1 MKTKNILIEII
12 DQLEKYE
19 NACIANNS
27 EISTSDF
34 LEFLYLQDQL
44 SENNSKRQALS
55 GGHDDWRLD
64 TSTKAEMNTD
74 ISILVVLLYRYA
86 KGYIKKALASSDVKN
101 GADFSF
107 LITLMTHESLTK
119 IELTKLLVMEKTS
132 GNEIINRLVNHG
144 FIEQMPDKDDRR
156 SIRIRITD
164 FGRSEVI
171 KILPEMQL
179 VSRIVTGNLNQNE
192 IRTLSYLLRKLDDY
206 HNDIFLNKKEFGLK
220 EVLASQNSG

>member
-86 KGYIKKALASSDVKN
+86 KGYIKKALASSDLKN
-101 GADFSF
+101 GDDFSF

-206 HNDIFLNKKEFGLK
+206 HNDIFLNKKELGLK

>member
-74 ISILVVLLYRYA
+74 VSILVVLLYRYA
-86 KGYIKKALASSDVKN
+86 KGYIKKALASSDLKN
-101 GADFSF
+101 GDDFSF

-132 GNEIINRLVNHG
+132 GNEIINRVVNHG

>member
-74 ISILVVLLYRYA
+74 VSILVVLLYRYA
-86 KGYIKKALASSDVKN
+86 KGYIKKALASSDLKN
-101 GADFSF
+101 GDDFSF

>member
-12 DQLEKYE
+12 DQLETYE

-86 KGYIKKALASSDVKN
+86 KGYIKKALASSDLKN
-101 GADFSF
+101 GDDFSF

>member
-12 DQLEKYE
+12 DQLENYE

-27 EISTSDF
+27 ETSTSDF

-74 ISILVVLLYRYA
+74 VSILVVLLYRYA
-86 KGYIKKALASSDVKN
+86 KGYIKKALASSDLKN
-101 GADFSF
+101 GDDFSF
-107 LITLMTHESLTK
+107 LITLMTYESLTK

-132 GNEIINRLVNHG
+132 GSEIINRLIKLK
-144 FIEQMPDKDDRR
+144 FIEQTPDEEDRR
-156 SIRIRITD
+156 SVRIRISD
-164 FGRSEVI
+164 YGRSQVI
-171 KILPEMQL
+171 KVLPEMQK
-179 VSRIVTGNLNQNE
+179 VSSIVTGNLDNNE
-192 IRTLSYLLRKLDDY
+192 IRTLTYLLRKLDAY
-206 HNDIFLNKKEFGLK
+206 HNEIYHHKKEYELK
-220 EVLASQNSG
+220 DLL

>member
-86 KGYIKKALASSDVKN
+86 KGYIKKALASSNLKN
-101 GADFSF
+101 GDDFSF

>member
-12 DQLEKYE
+12 DQLENYE

-74 ISILVVLLYRYA
+74 VSILVVLLYRYA
-86 KGYIKKALASSDVKN
+86 KGYIKKALAGSDLKN
-101 GADFSF
+101 GDDFSF

>member
-12 DQLEKYE
+12 DQLESYE
-19 NACIANNS
+19 NACIVNNS

-86 KGYIKKALASSDVKN
+86 KGYIKKAHASSDLKN
-101 GADFSF
+101 GDDFSF

>member
-12 DQLEKYE
+12 DQLENYE

-44 SENNSKRQALS
+44 SENNTKRQALS

-86 KGYIKKALASSDVKN
+86 KGYIKKALASSDLKN
-101 GADFSF
+101 GDDFSF

>member
-86 KGYIKKALASSDVKN
+86 KGYIKKALAASDLKN
-101 GADFSF
+101 GDDFSF

>member
-12 DQLEKYE
+12 DQLENYE

-74 ISILVVLLYRYA
+74 VSILVVLLYRYA
-86 KGYIKKALASSDVKN
+86 KGYIKKALASSDLKN
-101 GADFSF
+101 GDDFSF

>member
-74 ISILVVLLYRYA
+74 ISILVVLLYLYA
-86 KGYIKKALASSDVKN
+86 KGYIKKALASSDLKN
-101 GADFSF
+101 GDDFSF

>member
-12 DQLEKYE
+12 DQLENYE

-27 EISTSDF
+27 ETSTSDF

-74 ISILVVLLYRYA
+74 VSILVVLLYRYA
-86 KGYIKKALASSDVKN
+86 KGYIKKALAGSDLKN
-101 GADFSF
+101 GDDFSF
-107 LITLMTHESLTK
+107 LITLMTYESLTK

-132 GNEIINRLVNHG
+132 GNEIINRLVKLK
-144 FIEQMPDKDDRR
+144 FIEQTPDEEDRR
-156 SIRIRITD
+156 SVRIRISD
-164 FGRSEVI
+164 YGRSQVI
-171 KILPEMQL
+171 KVLPEMQK
-179 VSRIVTGNLNQNE
+179 VSSIVTGNLDNNE
-192 IRTLSYLLRKLDDY
+192 IRTLTYLLRKLDLY
-206 HNDIFLNKKEFGLK
+206 HNEIYHNRKDYELGDL
-220 EVLASQNSG
+220 L

>member
-12 DQLEKYE
+12 DQLDNYE

-86 KGYIKKALASSDVKN
+86 KGYIKKALASSDLKN
-101 GADFSF
+101 GDDFSF

>member
-86 KGYIKKALASSDVKN
+86 KGYIKKALASSDLKN
-101 GADFSF
+101 GDDFSF

-171 KILPEMQL
+171 KLLPEMQL

>member
-12 DQLEKYE
+12 DQLENYE

-86 KGYIKKALASSDVKN
+86 KGYIKKALASSDLKN
-101 GADFSF
+101 GDDFSF

-164 FGRSEVI
+164 FGRNEVI

>member
-44 SENNSKRQALS
+44 SENSSKRQALS

-86 KGYIKKALASSDVKN
+86 KGYIKKALASSDLKN
-101 GADFSF
+101 GDDFSF

>member
-12 DQLEKYE
+12 DQLENYE

-44 SENNSKRQALS
+44 SEKNSKRQALS

-86 KGYIKKALASSDVKN
+86 KGYIKKALASSDLKN
-101 GADFSF
+101 GDDFSF

>member
-12 DQLEKYE
+12 DQLENYE

-27 EISTSDF
+27 ETSTSDF

-74 ISILVVLLYRYA
+74 VSILVVLLYRYA
-86 KGYIKKALASSDVKN
+86 KGYIKKALASSDLKN
-101 GADFSF
+101 GDDFSF

-132 GNEIINRLVNHG
+132 GSEIINRLIKLK
-144 FIEQMPDKDDRR
+144 FIEQTPDEEDRR
-156 SIRIRITD
+156 SVRIRISD
-164 FGRSEVI
+164 YGRSQVI
-171 KILPEMQL
+171 KVLPEMQK
-179 VSRIVTGNLNQNE
+179 VSSIVTGNLDNNE
-192 IRTLSYLLRKLDDY
+192 IRTLTYLLRKLDAY
-206 HNDIFLNKKEFGLK
+206 HNEIYHHKKEYELK
-220 EVLASQNSG
+220 DLL

>member
-101 GADFSF
+101 GDDFSF

>member
-86 KGYIKKALASSDVKN
+86 KGYIKKALAGSDLKN
-101 GADFSF
+101 GDDFSF

>member
-64 TSTKAEMNTD
+64 TLTKAEMNTD

-86 KGYIKKALASSDVKN
+86 KGYIKKALASSDLKN
-101 GADFSF
+101 GDDFSF

>member
-12 DQLEKYE
+12 DQLENYE

-64 TSTKAEMNTD
+64 TSMKAEMNTD

-86 KGYIKKALASSDVKN
+86 KGYIKKALASSDLKN
-101 GADFSF
+101 GDDFSF

>member
-12 DQLEKYE
+12 DQLENYE

-86 KGYIKKALASSDVKN
+86 KGYIKKALASSDLKN
-101 GADFSF
+101 GDDFSF

>member
-86 KGYIKKALASSDVKN
+86 KGYIKKALASSDLKN
-101 GADFSF
+101 GDDFSF

-132 GNEIINRLVNHG
+132 GSEIINRLIKLK
-144 FIEQMPDKDDRR
+144 FIEQTPDEEDRR
-156 SIRIRITD
+156 SVRIRISD
-164 FGRSEVI
+164 YGRSQVL
-171 KILPEMQL
+171 KVLPEMQK
-179 VSRIVTGNLNQNE
+179 VSSIVTGNLDNNE
-192 IRTLSYLLRKLDDY
+192 IRTLTYLLRKLDVY
-206 HNDIFLNKKEFGLK
+206 HNEIYHNKKEYELK
-220 EVLASQNSG
+220 DLL

>member
-55 GGHDDWRLD
+55 RGHDAWRLD

-86 KGYIKKALASSDVKN
+86 KGYIKKALASSDLKN
-101 GADFSF
+101 GDDFSF

>member
-86 KGYIKKALASSDVKN
+86 KGYIKKALASSDLKN
-101 GADFSF
+101 GDDFSF

>member
-12 DQLEKYE
+12 DQLENCE

-27 EISTSDF
+27 ETSTSDF

-86 KGYIKKALASSDVKN
+86 KGYIKKALASSDLKN
-101 GADFSF
+101 GDDFSF

>member
-74 ISILVVLLYRYA
+74 VSILVVLLYRYA
-86 KGYIKKALASSDVKN
+86 KGYIKKALAGSDLKN
-101 GADFSF
+101 GDDFSF

>member
-44 SENNSKRQALS
+44 SEKNSKRQALS

-86 KGYIKKALASSDVKN
+86 KGYIKKALASSDLKN
-101 GADFSF
+101 GDDFSF

>member
-12 DQLEKYE
+12 DQLENYE

-74 ISILVVLLYRYA
+74 VSILVVLLYRYA
-86 KGYIKKALASSDVKN
+86 KGYIKKALASSDLKN
-101 GADFSF
+101 GDDFSF

-132 GNEIINRLVNHG
+132 GSEIINRLIKLK
-144 FIEQMPDKDDRR
+144 FIEQTPDEEDRR
-156 SIRIRITD
+156 SVRIRISD
-164 FGRSEVI
+164 YGRSQVI
-171 KILPEMQL
+171 KVLPEMQK
-179 VSRIVTGNLNQNE
+179 VSSIVTGNLDNNE
-192 IRTLSYLLRKLDDY
+192 IRTLTYLLRKLDAY
-206 HNDIFLNKKEFGLK
+206 HNEIYHHKKEYELK
-220 EVLASQNSG
+220 DLL